1 MSKFLKQLATY
12 IRKNK
17 SILILLSAIFLVAA
31 FLRFYNF
38 PFRYGLGDETVRDA
52 VVGIEGARNL
62 QLPLTGAFSSAG
74 PFTFGPWFYYQ
85 LIFFTLVTQQFYAS
99 WIYISIAS
107 FLSVVVLY
115 KIGSSLENKWL
126 GIILAT
132 LGTLSPA
139 LILSGTH
146 LTNPN
151 LVTFFAL
158 IVVWLFILLVQ
169 KNRSYWVSLLFGIV
183 LGITVNIHYQALGLL
198 ILILLLLIYKYK
210 KPLYF
215 FYSSLGVAI
224 TFLPLLFFDLNN
236 HWYTVRNFTYYYL
249 YGKNAI
255 YTPNRWLFYLRDFW
269 PSFWSDTI
277 GVPEVISILLIIASF
292 VVFAVLLIKR
302 KLSPSLIMLLIVF
315 VVNFILLRFYW
326 GPRFFGYLNFL
337 RPFVFLFTG
346 YVIFALFNLKYKN
359 KQYGI
364 IFGLLLLITITIFAT
379 QRIKP
384 LLYPDSFST
393 EMYQATNLLK
403 NAYPGKKFS
412 IYNCEYK
419 GNTQYSAISHSV
431 VFLLEMQGKFDDNGV
446 KIGVKGNDCQ
456 FPLSKRNSK
465 QSPETVYPNIANT
478 LFFDLSSASNSEL
491 QEAGWKKDSF
501 KAINDST
508 VRWWFKEQP

>member
-1 MSKFLKQLATY
+1 MKKLLEHVVKYVHKNSLLVFFLV
-12 IRKNK
+12 I
-17 SILILLSAIFLVAA
+17 IFLIAA

-38 PFRYGLGDETVRDA
+38 PLRYGLGDETVRDA
-52 VVGIEGARNL
+52 VIGIEGARHL

-85 LIFFTLVTQQFYAS
+85 LILFTFLTQQFYAS
-99 WIYISIAS
+99 WIYISLAS
-107 FLSVVVLY
+107 LLSVVVLY

-126 GIILAT
+126 GIILAI
-132 LGTLSPA
+132 LGAISPS

-158 IVVWLFILLVQ
+158 TVVWLFILLAQ
-169 KNRSYWVSLLFGIV
+169 KNRSYWLSFVFGIV
-183 LGITVNIHYQALGLL
+183 LGITINIHYQAFGLL
-198 ILILLLLIYKYK
+198 ILLLFLLVYKYK

-215 FYSSLGVAI
+215 LYSSLGVAI

-277 GVPEVISILLIIASF
+277 GVPEIISVFLIIGF
-292 VVFAVLLIKR
+292 LVVLTVLIIKR
-302 KLSPSLIMLLIVF
+302 KVSAPLLMLLAVF
-315 VVNFILLRFYW
+315 AVNFILLRFYW

-346 YVIFALFNLKYKN
+346 YVIFVIFNLKYKN
-359 KQYGI
+359 RQYGI
-364 IFGLLLLITITIFAT
+364 ILGLFLLITIVVFAAP
-379 QRIKP
+379 RVKA

-393 EMYQATNLLK
+393 EMYQATKVLE
-403 NAYPGKKFS
+403 NAYPGEKFS
-412 IYNCEYK
+412 VYNCEYK
-419 GNTQYSAISHSV
+419 GNTRYSAVSHTL
-431 VFLLEMQGKFDDNGV
+431 VFLLDMKEKLDDKGI
-446 KIGVKGNDCQ
+446 KIGVKGNDCE
-456 FPLSKRNSK
+456 FPKSQKSNTLSLEK
-465 QSPETVYPNIANT
+465 TYPNITNT
-478 LFFDLSSASNSEL
+478 LFFNLSKASEKEL
-491 QEAGWKKDSF
+491 QKAGWKKDSF
-501 KAINDST
+501 KTIYDST